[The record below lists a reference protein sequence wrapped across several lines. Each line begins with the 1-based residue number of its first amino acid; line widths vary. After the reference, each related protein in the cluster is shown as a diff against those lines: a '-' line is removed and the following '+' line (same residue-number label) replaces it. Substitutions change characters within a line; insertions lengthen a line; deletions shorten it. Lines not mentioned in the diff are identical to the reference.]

1 MQETRDWRLVTS
13 MTTKK
18 EIEEVLNTIPDPEIG
33 ISIVELGL
41 IYDCSIDKNGHVE
54 ILMTLTS
61 IGCPLFDE
69 ILRPIE
75 EVIKP
80 LDGVTKV
87 SVNLTFE
94 PPWSIDRVSEHARAL
109 LGF

>member
-1 MQETRDWRLVTS
+1 

-18 EIEEVLNTIPDPEIG
+18 EIEAVLNTIPDPEIG

-41 IYDCSIDKNGHVE
+41 IYNSTIDTAGNVE

-61 IGCPLFDE
+61 VGCPLFDE
-69 ILRPIE
+69 IVAPIE
-75 EVIKP
+75 EKIKALP
-80 LDGVTKV
+80 GVTKV
-87 SVNLTFE
+87 TVNLTFE
-94 PPWSIDRVSEHARAL
+94 PPWSIDKVSENARAL